1 MKDFFSK
8 CDQNHNKKKIIKI
21 YFSDTVDFDDF

>member
-8 CDQNHNKKKIIKI
+8 CDQSHNNNKKKKI